1 MIEIRTPLPGPRAR
15 ALIERDAAVV
25 SQSYVRDPD
34 APVVAARGQG
44 MWIWDVDGNKLLD
57 FAAGIAVC
65 ATGHCHPEVV
75 RAIEE
80 QARTLIHMS
89 GTDFYYEPQVALA
102 EKITTVVPG
111 PFKKRVFFCNSGA
124 EAIEA
129 AFKLARYKTR
139 RQHVIAY
146 YGAFH
151 GRTMGALSLTASKTV
166 QRRRFAPLVPGVV
179 HAPYPYTY
187 RCPLGAA
194 PDNCADACLDYLV
207 NTIFKKEVDPYEVAA
222 VFIEP
227 IQGEGGYVPAPVDY
241 LRELRRITR
250 EYGILLV
257 VDEVQSGMG
266 RTGKMFAYEWAGI
279 DPDILCIAKGIA
291 SGMPLGLMVYR
302 SDETDWEPGTHAST
316 FGGNPVSCAAALT
329 TIRLLEQG
337 LMENARVMG
346 DYMMQRLT
354 ALMDQ
359 HPSIGEVRGRGL
371 MIGVEIV
378 RDRKTRDK
386 APKKRGAIICAAYRR
401 GLIMIGCGENTIRFS
416 PPLII
421 SQEEADEGLAVF
433 DDALT
438 AVERG
443 DLKDVYPGIEGGA

>member
-25 SQSYVRDPD
+25 SQSYVRDLD

-102 EKITTVVPG
+102 EKITTVVHG